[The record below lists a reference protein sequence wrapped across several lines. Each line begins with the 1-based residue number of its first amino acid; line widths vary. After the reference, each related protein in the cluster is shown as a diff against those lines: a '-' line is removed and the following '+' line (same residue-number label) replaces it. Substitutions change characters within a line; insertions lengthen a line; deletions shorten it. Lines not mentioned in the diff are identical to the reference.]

1 MNPEVAGSNP
11 AADAILENVF
21 RPKNSVAFAENTLY
35 KISTERP

>member
-1 MNPEVAGSNP
+1 
-11 AADAILENVF
+11 LENVF